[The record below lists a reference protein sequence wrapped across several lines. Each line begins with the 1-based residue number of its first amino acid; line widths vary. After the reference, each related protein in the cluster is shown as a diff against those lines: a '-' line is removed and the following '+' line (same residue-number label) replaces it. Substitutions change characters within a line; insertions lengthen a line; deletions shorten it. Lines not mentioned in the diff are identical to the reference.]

1 MNIVNGYVCKNCTDV
16 EYAKKGIDPA
26 HPKDGP
32 NGSKKADKTGK
43 DAKADH
49 GPAVTFGGALAQG
62 QQIPGQPATDAAN
75 GTQQPTAVQPAQG
88 ASATPYTPGSTVRL
102 SA

>member
-49 GPAVTFGGALAQG
+49 GPAVTFGGALAT
-62 QQIPGQPATDAAN
+62 PN
-75 GTQQPTAVQPAQG
+75 GAQQPTAVLPAQG
-88 ASATPYTPGSTVRL
+88 ASATPYTPGSTVRI